1 MGITSSQHQIS
12 KRQICQSVL
21 TLLLFCASLYVHSEH
36 YAEVEID
43 VFSNFELHDCHLCQ
57 QSIDPSITSI
67 DLYPVAA
74 GIANFSK
81 GSIVNP
87 EFISATYVYPPL
99 RAPPTLS
106 FNCLVNYFS

>member
-1 MGITSSQHQIS
+1 MNYASLQHKIS
-12 KRQICQSVL
+12 KRQVCQSVL

-36 YAEVEID
+36 YVQVEVD
-43 VFSNFELHDCHLCQ
+43 GFSNFELHDCHLCQ
-57 QSIDPSITSI
+57 QGIDPSISSV

-74 GIANFSK
+74 GITNFSK
-81 GSIVNP
+81 ASIVNT

-106 FNCLVNYFS
+106 S